1 MPLAEASATRCAAVD
16 TAGAWRRVRSPER
29 RELPDRIAG
38 RRGDRLRTR
47 NVELGRDLRHRL
59 RHDLRRRGASC
70 GGAPARAAPALAHA
84 RAGPE
89 GARNSLPPLPSPRP
103 RRPAATGA
111 PSAPPTY
118 PPPSSSTP
126 PTL

>member
-70 GGAPARAAPALAHA
+70 GGAAAGAAAAIAHA
-84 RAGPE
+84 NA
-89 GARNSLPPLPSPRP
+89 GARSAVDTPRLLLSPRP
-103 RRPAATGA
+103 RRAHATA
-111 PSAPPTY
+111 
-118 PPPSSSTP
+118 
-126 PTL
+126 